1 MGRFWL
7 RFGSVLVYSVYWFWL
22 FVARIRTQEWSV
34 DIKVKSTADQVEQ
47 QPLLLHLSLDWW
59 TAWTSQQEEA
69 AASVAAECSAVWN
82 NKALMKPPARS
93 LRDPLAREPRWIKV
107 KSLFI
112 HTGSFLLPQIQILL
126 SLCHQSDFCLF
137 FWLLNSQNTT
147 VRRRRESL
155 WWSLHRTEHRNTN
168 QINKRS
174 TRPKSEISIFYSLI
188 SLCGFIPPISKKLK
202 KSIKSSHWRT

>member
-22 FVARIRTQEWSV
+22 WLGSGHRSEAWTWRWSRQQIRWSSSRSC
-34 DIKVKSTADQVEQ
+34 I
-47 QPLLLHLSLDWW
+47 
-59 TAWTSQQEEA
+59 TSQQEEA

-137 FWLLNSQNTT
+137 FWRLNSQNTT
-147 VRRRRESL
+147 VRRWRESL

-188 SLCGFIPPISKKLK
+188 SLCGFIPPILKKLK